1 MRQTVHAPQASEK
14 EGSCMATN
22 SVITIGRQFGSGGR
36 YVGRL
41 LAEKLGIPFY
51 DKELLAE
58 AAKESGI
65 CEEIFEEHDEKPTRS
80 LLFSLVTGV
89 QMHTD
94 ASSMYMDMPLNHKI
108 FLAQF
113 DAIRRIAAQG
123 PCVIV
128 GRCADYVLRDQ
139 PNAIRFF
146 VKADISSRVA
156 RAVQYYGVEPQKA
169 EEAVRKADK
178 RRASYYNYYATATW
192 GDVNNYDLC
201 VDTGAVG
208 VEGAVDI
215 MAQFVSL
222 HERHLKDGQ

>member
-1 MRQTVHAPQASEK
+1 MK
-14 EGSCMATN
+14 TN

-41 LAEKLGIPFY
+41 LAEKLDIPFY
-51 DKELLAE
+51 DKELLTE
-58 AAKESGI
+58 ASKESGI
-65 CEEIFEEHDEKPTRS
+65 CEEIFEDHDEKPTRS

-89 QMHTD
+89 QMHAD

-113 DAIRRIAAQG
+113 DAIRKIASQG

-128 GRCADYVLRDQ
+128 GRCADYVLRDT
-139 PNAIRFF
+139 PNEISFF
-146 VKADISSRVA
+146 VKADMNSRVA
-156 RAVQYYGVEPQKA
+156 RAVRYYGVDPQKA
-169 EEAVRKADK
+169 EETLRKADK
-178 RRASYYNYYATATW
+178 QRANYYNYYATATW

-208 VEGAVDI
+208 VEGAVDVMVHFI
-215 MAQFVSL
+215 ELREKFFN
-222 HERHLKDGQ
+222 ENK